1 MDYANRP
8 ARGRQVNPTAQE
20 VNRSIIGIRDAA
32 DAGNLM
38 ATIAL
43 VMMEKAEGI
52 KAELSA
58 IKQTM
63 QALEVSVSADAS
75 RRRNN
80 QLANDFAVAID
91 ELKGAMLAA
100 ADKAVTQ

>member
-8 ARGRQVNPTAQE
+8 ARGRQVNPTTQE
-20 VNRSIIGIRDAA
+20 VNRSIVGIRDAA

-43 VMMEKAEGI
+43 VMLEKADALT
-52 KAELSA
+52 AELRA

-63 QALEVSVSADAS
+63 QALEVTATADAS
-75 RRRNN
+75 RRRNS
-80 QLANDFAVAID
+80 QLASDFKVAID
-91 ELKGAMLAA
+91 ELKDAMLAA
-100 ADKAVTQ
+100 ADKAAA